1 MLIGKNILQ
10 SIPKWYLG
18 TSEISNA
25 NQLDELGTVF
35 SDDGKCYNHVDIC
48 IRKCRQSF
56 YSLNNSG
63 MAYPGATSDVKCYL
77 WNIVCKPVL
86 TFGLE
91 CIDLN
96 NINIKNIETT
106 QGSPIKQCMSLSK
119 RSHSTELL
127 SSLNIHSIKDL
138 VRRNTLSLYCRICKV
153 DTPLKYLMTYIL

>member
-35 SDDGKCYNHVDIC
+35 SDDGKCDNHVDIC

-63 MAYPGATSDVKCYL
+63 MAYLVQHQM
-77 WNIVCKPVL
+77 
-86 TFGLE
+86 
-91 CIDLN
+91 LN
-96 NINIKNIETT
+96 
-106 QGSPIKQCMSLSK
+106 
-119 RSHSTELL
+119 
-127 SSLNIHSIKDL
+127 
-138 VRRNTLSLYCRICKV
+138 VICGIQFV
-153 DTPLKYLMTYIL
+153 NQF